1 MTKRTTIVLDD
12 SVYETLVK
20 ESLRRYGTARS
31 ISRVVNDVVRKKVRE
46 KTDIMALIYSKKL
59 ARTTASEFEADRRE
73 LSSRLEN

>member
-1 MTKRTTIVLDD
+1 M
-12 SVYETLVK
+12 K

>member
-1 MTKRTTIVLDD
+1 
-12 SVYETLVK
+12 
-20 ESLRRYGTARS
+20 
-31 ISRVVNDVVRKKVRE
+31 VVNDVVRKKVRE